1 MRQAWSSLYEHHSY
15 NPLEFPSLVQS
26 LGVMT
31 WHCHTCKVNNTP
43 KMTYCRAC
51 HAHWSAVW
59 TAPRRSRSKSIKKQK
74 KDASEYQ
81 VTEQASQETDSW
93 AVFPGKL
100 PWISTTPASRAQRK
114 VESGISM
121 DKPLGMPPQP
131 VLPPAPS
138 VEVPM
143 ALTAE
148 EEKMLQHLKGLQAMD
163 MDLTESMTRRLE
175 ELSMREAKAQS
186 SRTLTHGQLNKLN
199 KLKVQVA
206 TAAQKIKDLDQEWTS
221 FVSTTV
227 AKVRQHGEMFQTC
240 RADLMEHYNAK
251 IQELANV
258 KREMTLASQSLLGP
272 QWTEPVIPEMP
283 DLEVQFEDL
292 QTTMEMEGHAGPID
306 LTEAMEEEELVEPE
320 DMLHGASC
328 KATPRALRPFRGSSS
343 PSKVANHHLKVK
355 AQDSKGQQG
364 CQAQG
369 QGERGQVMDTVAL
382 RSHGPCGKLCS
393 TNTSCS
399 RLTSFRKQIKE
410 FWHSHF
416 GQPFSWN
423 SDMSA
428 VDDIMAPSKEDHG
441 EFCSPL
447 FSPLEK
453 QGNYECESLVVA
465 HHNSMIHTFNP
476 ASLQ

>member
-74 KDASEYQ
+74 KEASEYK
-81 VTEQASQETDSW
+81 VTEQASQETNAW
-93 AVFPGKL
+93 AVFPEKL

-114 VESGISM
+114 VEPGIAM

-186 SRTLTHGQLNKLN
+186 SQTLTHGQLNKLN
-199 KLKVQVA
+199 KVKVQVA

-320 DMLHGASC
+320 DMLQGASC
-328 KATPRALRPFRGSSS
+328 KAPPRALRPFRGSSS

-355 AQDSKGQQG
+355 VQDSKDSKD
-364 CQAQG
+364 AKFK
-369 QGERGQVMDTVAL
+369 D
-382 RSHGPCGKLCS
+382 
-393 TNTSCS
+393 
-399 RLTSFRKQIKE
+399 KE
-410 FWHSHF
+410 
-416 GQPFSWN
+416 
-423 SDMSA
+423 
-428 VDDIMAPSKEDHG
+428 KED
-441 EFCSPL
+441 
-447 FSPLEK
+447 K
-453 QGNYECESLVVA
+453 
-465 HHNSMIHTFNP
+465 
-476 ASLQ
+476 

>member
-1 MRQAWSSLYEHHSY
+1 
-15 NPLEFPSLVQS
+15 
-26 LGVMT
+26 
-31 WHCHTCKVNNTP
+31 
-43 KMTYCRAC
+43 MTYCRAC

-74 KDASEYQ
+74 KEASEYK
-81 VTEQASQETDSW
+81 VTEQASQETNAW
-93 AVFPGKL
+93 AVFPEKL

-114 VESGISM
+114 VEPGIAM

-131 VLPPAPS
+131 ILPPAPS
-138 VEVPM
+138 AEVPM
-143 ALTAE
+143 TLTAE
-148 EEKMLQHLKGLQAMD
+148 EEKMLQHLRGLQAMD

-186 SRTLTHGQLNKLN
+186 SQTLTHGQLNKLN
-199 KLKVQVA
+199 KVKVQVA

-320 DMLHGASC
+320 DMLQGASC
-328 KATPRALRPFRGSSS
+328 KAPPRALRPFRGSGS

-355 AQDSKGQQG
+355 VQDSKDSKD
-364 CQAQG
+364 AKFK
-369 QGERGQVMDTVAL
+369 D
-382 RSHGPCGKLCS
+382 
-393 TNTSCS
+393 
-399 RLTSFRKQIKE
+399 KE
-410 FWHSHF
+410 
-416 GQPFSWN
+416 
-423 SDMSA
+423 
-428 VDDIMAPSKEDHG
+428 KED
-441 EFCSPL
+441 
-447 FSPLEK
+447 K
-453 QGNYECESLVVA
+453 
-465 HHNSMIHTFNP
+465 
-476 ASLQ
+476 

>member
-1 MRQAWSSLYEHHSY
+1 
-15 NPLEFPSLVQS
+15 
-26 LGVMT
+26 
-31 WHCHTCKVNNTP
+31 
-43 KMTYCRAC
+43 
-51 HAHWSAVW
+51 
-59 TAPRRSRSKSIKKQK
+59 
-74 KDASEYQ
+74 
-81 VTEQASQETDSW
+81 
-93 AVFPGKL
+93 
-100 PWISTTPASRAQRK
+100 
-114 VESGISM
+114 M

-186 SRTLTHGQLNKLN
+186 SRTLTHGQLNKLS

-320 DMLHGASC
+320 DMLQGASC
-328 KATPRALRPFRGSSS
+328 KAPPRALRPFRGSSS
-343 PSKVANHHLKVK
+343 QSKVANHHLKVK
-355 AQDSKGQQG
+355 AQDSKDSKD
-364 CQAQG
+364 AKFK
-369 QGERGQVMDTVAL
+369 D
-382 RSHGPCGKLCS
+382 
-393 TNTSCS
+393 
-399 RLTSFRKQIKE
+399 KE
-410 FWHSHF
+410 
-416 GQPFSWN
+416 
-423 SDMSA
+423 
-428 VDDIMAPSKEDHG
+428 KED
-441 EFCSPL
+441 
-447 FSPLEK
+447 K
-453 QGNYECESLVVA
+453 
-465 HHNSMIHTFNP
+465 
-476 ASLQ
+476 